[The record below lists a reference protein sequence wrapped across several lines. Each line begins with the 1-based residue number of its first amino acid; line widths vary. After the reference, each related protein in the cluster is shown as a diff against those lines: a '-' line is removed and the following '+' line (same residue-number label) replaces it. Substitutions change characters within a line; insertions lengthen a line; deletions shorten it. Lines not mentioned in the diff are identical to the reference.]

1 MHAQQHDLSRGW
13 QGDSLLPF
21 PSVFPVRTHLFE
33 IALEAESVVAADRTA
48 APRAV
53 PLLLF
58 FSKKIGGTVF
68 LDVHKIFN
76 HAHVV
81 PGTVPLVE
89 VLQTPAREIA
99 ALIAEPYKPEPE
111 PFAAFLHECTI
122 FTAGQAAFAVF
133 SVETFLLQIVLLR
146 LVADAQRTV
155 HPAGSNKYLFHS
167 ESPRFIFCV
176 RRIEFLHRWGP
187 Q

>member
-13 QGDSLLPF
+13 KGESLLPF
-21 PSVFPVRTHLFE
+21 PSVFPVCTHLFE

-68 LDVHKIFN
+68 LDVRKVFK

-89 VLQTPAREIA
+89 ALQTPAREIA
-99 ALIAEPYKPEPE
+99 ALIAEPDKPEPE
-111 PFAAFLHECTI
+111 PFAAFLHERTI
-122 FTAGQAAFAVF
+122 LTAGQAAFAVF
-133 SVETFLLQIVLLR
+133 SIEALLQQIILLR
-146 LVADAQRTV
+146 LIVDAQRTV
-155 HPAGSNKYLFHS
+155 HPAGGNKFLFHAAP
-167 ESPRFIFCV
+167 PRFI
-176 RRIEFLHRWGP
+176 RY
-187 Q
+187 